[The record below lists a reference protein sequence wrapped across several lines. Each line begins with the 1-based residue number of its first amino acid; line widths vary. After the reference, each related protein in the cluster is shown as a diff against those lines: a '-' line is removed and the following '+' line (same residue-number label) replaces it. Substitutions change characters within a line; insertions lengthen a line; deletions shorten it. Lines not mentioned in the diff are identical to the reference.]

1 MIHARAPQ
9 LLPVIFAAVT
19 GALAAGLAAQAQI
32 QIVEIPQP
40 LELPLEAGRD
50 AVLLADVTGAEIEEV
65 WLALS
70 ANARARIT
78 LDALTATRHYLNLA
92 DRAVDALLR
101 ADPQQREFQLFAR
114 TKAGATVASAPVRF
128 TVRLR
133 DARTEPRLVLRGESA
148 EEIRLGGSVWASPC
162 RITELELL
170 TGDTVDD
177 AGVSARIGAE
187 RHPFQRE
194 DRRRRQVLVLTP
206 ELREAWQQ
214 AGELTVELRGARGE
228 SSLRLRARPDRLR
241 LGGADGAFAVV
252 QRRAGTVPGTNGW
265 LQVRLED
272 ITAGQVLLSVRD
284 GTGNLVVAQRSVV
297 AGDRLEIPLP
307 DGKLHLKVRRLVNLL
322 IGDDQAEFVVA
333 AQPGDEPDAI
343 ARLLDR
349 VAAVDVTFL
358 REGEAYDGKAAADH
372 LRRKLRAAGP
382 SIQTVD
388 QFIARIGTRSSTTG
402 HPYRVRLRD
411 GTELDAA
418 SWLRSLA
425 DG

>member
-19 GALAAGLAAQAQI
+19 GALAAGLAAQAHI

-128 TVRLR
+128 SVRLR
-133 DARTEPRLVLRGESA
+133 DVGSEPRLLLRGESA
-148 EEIRLGGSVWASPC
+148 EELRVLGGAWASPA
-162 RITELELL
+162 RITELELVHCTAPEL
-170 TGDTVDD
+170 RAV
-177 AGVSARIGAE
+177 ARIGAE
-187 RHPFQRE
+187 RHPFLRDLRR
-194 DRRRRQVLVLTP
+194 DRLSLLLTP

-214 AGELTVELRGARGE
+214 AGELTVALRDEHGE
-228 SSLRLRARPDRLR
+228 TSLRLSARPDRLH
-241 LGGADGAFAVV
+241 LDGADGSIAVV
-252 QRRAGTVPGTNGW
+252 QRRAAFLPGTRGW
-265 LQVRLED
+265 LRVRLGD
-272 ITAGQVLLSVRD
+272 ITAGQVLLELRD
-284 GTGNLVVAQRSVV
+284 AEGNAVIPQRSVAPGDV
-297 AGDRLEIPLP
+297 LEVPLAGRTVE
-307 DGKLHLKVRRLVNLL
+307 LKVDKLVNLL
-322 IGDDQAEFVVA
+322 IGDDHAVLAIGEGLRAEPA
-333 AQPGDEPDAI
+333 AID
-343 ARLLDR
+343 RLLAR
-349 VAAVDVTFL
+349 IAAADVTFL
-358 REGEAYDGKAAADH
+358 REGEAYDGKAAAEH
-372 LRRKLRAAGP
+372 LRRKLRAAGA

-418 SWLRSLA
+418 RWLRSLA
-425 DG
+425 DVR